1 MSAPK
6 AGAAAGPVPGSAAAP
21 IAAPARASAA
31 QTRAAV
37 AAATETSLA
46 ADVLEGAEG
55 SLLDLVDHLLNQGV
69 VLQAEVVLGLASID
83 LIYLRLTALVCAAD
97 RVLPRPSRG

>member
-1 MSAPK
+1 MSARK
-6 AGAAAGPVPGSAAAP
+6 TGAAA
-21 IAAPARASAA
+21 A
-31 QTRAAV
+31 QPTAAV

-97 RVLPRPSRG
+97 RVLPPPAARG